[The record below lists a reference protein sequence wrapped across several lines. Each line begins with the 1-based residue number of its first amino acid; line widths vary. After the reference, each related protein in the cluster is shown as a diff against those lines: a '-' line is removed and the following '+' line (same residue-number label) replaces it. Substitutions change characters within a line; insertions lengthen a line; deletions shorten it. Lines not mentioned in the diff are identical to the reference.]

1 MQLSLS
7 YSLGKQL
14 TFYDAITCFPQNDV
28 WEMIAVIPYWWMH
41 HYLDLGNAFDWLKQI
56 FSQSEVTD
64 SQNTRDQIMSDRR
77 SKRKW
82 SVHSFLVEVKSNWM
96 LATYMRQM
104 HNNNLEIRIAGSSC
118 HLQLYFL

>member
-1 MQLSLS
+1 
-7 YSLGKQL
+7 
-14 TFYDAITCFPQNDV
+14 
-28 WEMIAVIPYWWMH
+28 MH
-41 HYLDLGNAFDWLKQI
+41 HYPDLGNAFDWLKQI

-77 SKRKW
+77 SKHRW
-82 SVHSFLVEVKSNWM
+82 SVHSFLVEVKSKWM
-96 LATYMRQM
+96 LATYMQLM